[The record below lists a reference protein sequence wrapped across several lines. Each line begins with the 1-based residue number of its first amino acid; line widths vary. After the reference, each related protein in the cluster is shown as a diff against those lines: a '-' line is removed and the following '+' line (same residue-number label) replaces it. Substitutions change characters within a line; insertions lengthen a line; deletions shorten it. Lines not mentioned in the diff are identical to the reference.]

1 VACTDFALERR
12 DGGRFGFGGAGTRVA
27 APRAK
32 RCSMMTH
39 DIRSHEPTSADSA
52 RETVSVALE
61 QHHHRLDDMLDRIE
75 IDVEVGSWGEARRG
89 FSLFRREL
97 EEEILLADVGSEWQ
111 VNYGPPAVVRGDH
124 ARIRDLLDVVEVGL
138 EEEYPMEE
146 TTGALAAV
154 LAEHNAKEEHLL
166 YPMFERLA
174 TPEAYA
180 AATFELRP
188 LMKGQDPRVPVEAPA
203 DVPVPRDSLLHIH
216 RSAAHGPVP

>member
-1 VACTDFALERR
+1 MT
-12 DGGRFGFGGAGTRVA
+12 
-27 APRAK
+27 
-32 RCSMMTH
+32 TH
-39 DIRSHEPTSADSA
+39 DIHGNGPTSADPA
-52 RETVSVALE
+52 QETVSVALE

-75 IDVEVGSWGEARRG
+75 IDVEVGSWGEARRK
-89 FSLFRREL
+89 FSLFRRELEEHMRL

-138 EEEYPMEE
+138 ENEHPMEE
-146 TTGALAAV
+146 TTDALEAV

-188 LMKGQDPRVPVEAPA
+188 LIKGQDPRVPVGAPA
-203 DVPVPRDSLLHIH
+203 DLPVPRDSLLHIH
-216 RSAAHGPVP
+216 RSAAHVPVP